1 MRDAFLSFCHPM
13 KDWQLIALKS
23 GPVKLPGYVKDDSI
37 DLAPWNGGDEGII
50 IGLQTFFLRQLD

>member
-1 MRDAFLSFCHPM
+1 M